1 MAGTWDADITI
12 IHAADE
18 GGSLA
23 TGTVR
28 CGEAFDVLATIRV
41 GRNLMQFVD
50 TADLFVSVRNLS
62 ASRPLTRRHLSI
74 PLAPQDA
81 ALSRQLRVAVAG
93 GWAAEDGDLL
103 EALATLKVTAG
114 VNPDYALARSA
125 PFIVTMP

>member
-23 TGTVR
+23 VDTIP

-50 TADLFVSVRNLS
+50 TCDLFVSVHNLS
-62 ASRPLTRRHLSI
+62 AGRLLTRRRLSL
-74 PLAPQDA
+74 PLAPQDV
-81 ALSRQLRVAVAG
+81 ALTRQLRVAVAG

-103 EALATLKVTAG
+103 EALATLKITAG
-114 VNPDYALARSA
+114 VNPDYSLARSA
-125 PFIVTMP
+125 PFIVSTP